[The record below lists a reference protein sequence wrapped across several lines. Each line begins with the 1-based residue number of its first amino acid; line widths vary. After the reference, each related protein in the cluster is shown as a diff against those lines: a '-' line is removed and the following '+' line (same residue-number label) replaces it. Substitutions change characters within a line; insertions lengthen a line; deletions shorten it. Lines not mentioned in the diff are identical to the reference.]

1 MKNIFKK
8 MNEKVDFHF
17 YASKD
22 KQLKKTMTVKDFL
35 ALGLGTILSTSIF
48 TLPGLVAAKFTG
60 PAVVISFLLAAV
72 AAGLVAMN
80 YAEMASVLPFAG
92 SAYSWISVLFGKFWG
107 WIVGWALLAE
117 YLIAVAFVAAG
128 LSANVQG
135 LISPLGWK
143 IPNAFAFPLGT
154 NGGVIDIIAVVVV
167 ALVAFILLR
176 GDAETT
182 KVANVLVVLKLL
194 AIITFVVVGATAIK
208 AQNYVPFFPKPHAL
222 SDGTQ
227 FVGGWS
233 GIYAGI
239 STIFLSYIGF
249 DSIAANS
256 AEAKDPQKTMPRGI
270 IGSLLIGTVFF
281 VAVSLVM
288 VGMFK
293 YSAYLGNAEPV
304 GWALRQQGHVIIASV
319 VQAIAVAG
327 MLVALIGMMM
337 AGSRLIY
344 SFGRDKMLPK
354 SMGKLNKKKIPQ
366 NALWIITAV
375 GVVMGAVFPFTFLA
389 QLISA
394 GTLIA
399 FMAVSLAMYPLR
411 KREGKNLP
419 KAAYKQPFFPVLPIL
434 GFLGSLTIFMGL
446 DVQAKLYS
454 IVWFVVG
461 VIIYFAYGMK
471 HADSTLDESDVN
483 TDEEINENL

>member
-17 YASKD
+17 YMSKD
-22 KQLKKTMTVKDFL
+22 KSLEKTMTVKDFL

-48 TLPGLVAAKFTG
+48 TLPGIVAAKYTG
-60 PAVVISFLLAAV
+60 PAVVVSFILAAV
-72 AAGLVAMN
+72 VAGLVAMN
-80 YAEMASVLPFAG
+80 HAEMASVLPFAG

-128 LSANVQG
+128 LSSNVQG
-135 LISPLGWK
+135 LISPLGIALPK
-143 IPNAFAFPLGT
+143 AIASPLGT
-154 NGGVIDIIAVVVV
+154 NGGVIDIIAVIVV
-167 ALVAFILLR
+167 ALVTYILLR
-176 GDAETT
+176 GDRQTT
-182 KVANVLVVLKLL
+182 KISNILVVLKLL
-194 AIITFVVVGATAIK
+194 AIITFIVVGATAIK
-208 AQNYVPFFPKPHAL
+208 MQNYVPFFPKSHPNA
-222 SDGTQ
+222 DGTT
-227 FVGGWS
+227 FGGWQ

-249 DSIAANS
+249 DSIASNS
-256 AEAKDPQKTMPRGI
+256 AEAKNPQKTMPRGI
-270 IGSLLIGTVFF
+270 IGSLVIATIFF
-281 VAVSLVM
+281 VCVSLVM

-293 YSAYLGNAEPV
+293 YTMYANNAEPV
-304 GWALRQQGHVIIASV
+304 GWALRQGGHVIIASV
-319 VQAIAVAG
+319 VQAVAVAG

-354 SMGKLNKKKIPQ
+354 SVGKLNKKKIPS
-366 NALWIITAV
+366 NALWMITIA
-375 GVVMGAVFPFTFLA
+375 GVVLGAIFPFTFLA

-411 KREGKNLP
+411 KREGKSLP
-419 KAAYKQPFFPVLPIL
+419 KAAYKEPFYPIL
-434 GFLGSLTIFMGL
+434 PALGFIGSFTIFMGL
-446 DVQAKLYS
+446 DVQAKIYS
-454 IVWFVVG
+454 AVWFLIG

-471 HADSTLDESDVN
+471 HANSDIDSPSDDEI
-483 TDEEINENL
+483 EENL

>member
-8 MNEKVDFHF
+8 MNEKVDFRF
-17 YASKD
+17 YANKD
-22 KQLKKTMTVKDFL
+22 QKLEKTLTVKDFL

-48 TLPGLVAAKFTG
+48 TLPGLVAANYTG

-72 AAGLVAMN
+72 VAGLVAMN

-107 WIVGWALLAE
+107 WVVGWALLAE

-143 IPNAFAFPLGT
+143 LPNALAFPLGT
-154 NGGVIDIIAVVVV
+154 NGGVFDLIAVLVV
-167 ALVAFILLR
+167 AIVTFILLR
-176 GDAETT
+176 GDSETT
-182 KVANVLVVLKLL
+182 KVANILVVLKLL
-194 AIITFVVVGATAIK
+194 AIVIFVVVGATAIK
-208 AQNYVPFFPKPHAL
+208 AQNYVPFFPKPHPNA
-222 SDGTQ
+222 DGTM
-227 FVGGWS
+227 FGGWQ

-249 DSIAANS
+249 DSIASNS
-256 AEAKDPQKTMPRGI
+256 AEAKNPQKTMPRGI
-270 IGSLLIGTVFF
+270 IGSLIIGTLFF
-281 VAVSLVM
+281 VAVSLVL

-293 YSAYLGNAEPV
+293 YTMYANNAEPV

-319 VQAIAVAG
+319 VQAIAVVG

-344 SFGRDKMLPK
+344 SFGRDKMLPQ
-354 SMGKLNKKKIPQ
+354 KLGRLNHKNIPA

-375 GVVMGAVFPFTFLA
+375 GVIMGAVFPFTFLA

-411 KREGKNLP
+411 KREGKSLP
-419 KAAYKQPFFPVLPIL
+419 TAAYRQPFFPILPIL
-434 GFLGSLTIFMGL
+434 GFLGSLVVFLGL
-446 DVQAKLYS
+446 DIQAKIYS
-454 IVWFVVG
+454 IIWFLIG
-461 VIIYFAYGMK
+461 VIVYFAYGYK
-471 HADSTLDESDVN
+471 NADSKLPADSDDEI
-483 TDEEINENL
+483 EENL